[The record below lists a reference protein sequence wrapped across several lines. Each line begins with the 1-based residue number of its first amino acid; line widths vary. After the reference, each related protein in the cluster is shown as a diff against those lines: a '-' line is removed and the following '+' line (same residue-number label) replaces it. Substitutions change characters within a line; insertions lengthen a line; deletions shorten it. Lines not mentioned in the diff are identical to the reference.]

1 MKTLHTFAACV
12 LLAASAATPAHVVLE
27 QTRAPAASSYRA
39 VFRVGHGCD
48 GLPTRGIS
56 VTLPDGVQGAKP
68 MPKPGWALS
77 VRTEKLATPYASHGK
92 QIDADVREI
101 AWTAANKDA
110 FLPDAWYDEFVLRA
124 TLPSAAG
131 PVWFRVV
138 QTCDDNGREVRKE
151 WTQVPKDGSSTQ
163 GLPLPAALLLV
174 EPAAAGHVH

>member
-1 MKTLHTFAACV
+1 MKIIPTFAAIA
-12 LLAASAATPAHVVLE
+12 LLAASAAASAHAVLE

-56 VTLPDGVQGAKP
+56 VRLPAGVQGTKP
-68 MPKPGWALS
+68 MPKPGWSLT
-77 VRTEKLATPYASHGK
+77 VRTEKLAMAYTNHGK
-92 QIDADVREI
+92 QIDADVSEI
-101 AWTAANKDA
+101 SWVATNKDA

-124 TLPSAAG
+124 TLPSAPG
-131 PVWFRVV
+131 PVWFGVV

-151 WTQVPKDGSSTQ
+151 WTQVPKEGTSTQ

-174 EPAAAGHVH
+174 EPAVAGHIH